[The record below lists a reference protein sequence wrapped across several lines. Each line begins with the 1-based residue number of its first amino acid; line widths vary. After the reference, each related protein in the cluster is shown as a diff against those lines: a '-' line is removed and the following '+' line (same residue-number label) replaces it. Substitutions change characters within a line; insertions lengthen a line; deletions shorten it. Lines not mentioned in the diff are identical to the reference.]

1 MEYFVYILE
10 CIDGSLYTGYTNNL
24 ERRLKAHNDGKGA
37 RYTKARLPVRLLY
50 SEAYDSKKE
59 AMSREWHIKHDMTRE
74 EKLKLIKNNTLS
86 VT

>member
-1 MEYFVYILE
+1 MGYFVYILE
-10 CIDGSLYTGYTNNL
+10 CFDGSLYTGYTNDL

-37 RYTKARLPVRLLY
+37 KYTKTRLPVRLLY
-50 SEAYDSKKE
+50 SEAYDSKKD

-74 EKLKLIKNNTLS
+74 DKLKLIKNNTLS